1 MNKTL
6 ANKVGSQANG
16 RALLWIVLLCAV
28 AMGAACSSGASSYNR
43 GEDPTLDDPAMS
55 TAFDRRDLEHL
66 FQKNITNLMSSR
78 FMNSI
83 GSVNPRPTVAILPFL
98 NDTSEHIG
106 PSLQA
111 LLSKMETTFVND
123 GRLVPVAAE
132 RRDEI
137 LSELHLQQGGAFDPV
152 RAAQLGRQLG
162 AHYFITG
169 KVYDVAERTS
179 DMRRVQY
186 FLFMQVINV
195 ETGVIEWQ
203 QEAAVTKAL
212 VPL

>member
-1 MNKTL
+1 LTSPRRRSPTL
-6 ANKVGSQANG
+6 T
-16 RALLWIVLLCAV
+16 LLSLCVLTLLI
-28 AMGAACSSGASSYNR
+28 AACQTTGYTINR
-43 GEDPTLDDPAMS
+43 GDDPTLDEPAMS

-66 FQKNITNLMSSR
+66 FQKNMTNLMSSR
-78 FMNSI
+78 FMNSMN
-83 GSVNPRPTVAILPFL
+83 SVNPRPTVAILPFL

-111 LLSKMETTFVND
+111 LLSKIETSFVND
-123 GRLVPVAAE
+123 GRLVPVASE
-132 RRDEI
+132 RRDAV
-137 LSELHLQQGGAFDPV
+137 LAELNLQQGGAFDPV
-152 RAAQLGRQLG
+152 RAAQTGRQLG

-203 QEAAVTKAL
+203 QESAVTKAL

>member
-1 MNKTL
+1 M
-6 ANKVGSQANG
+6 
-16 RALLWIVLLCAV
+16 
-28 AMGAACSSGASSYNR
+28 AACQTTGYAINR
-43 GEDPTLDDPAMS
+43 GDDPTLDEPAMS

-66 FQKNITNLMSSR
+66 FQKNMTNLMSSR
-78 FMNSI
+78 FMNAVSAI
-83 GSVNPRPTVAILPFL
+83 NPRPTVAILPFL

-123 GRLVPVAAE
+123 GRLLPVAAE
-132 RRDEI
+132 RRDA
-137 LSELHLQQGGAFDPV
+137 LLAELYLQQSAAFDPV

-203 QEAAVTKAL
+203 QESAVTKAL